1 VARAPVLFFAF
12 AAGAAAVPA
21 RPTPPVPSPALG
33 VVVNL
38 EASASPAARQSAL
51 EMVRRTGAN
60 FFALELSWS
69 AAEPSPRRYRIEELT
84 RTARVLRQSGAV
96 LHLDIPLVNETR
108 RDVPADLADVA
119 FDDPKLSLR
128 LGGLLDALRPAL
140 LDFQTLSLGDVA
152 DVYFADKPDELRAYR
167 RLFDGAVQFLKKQA
181 PRILV
186 GVATTAPM
194 DSPAPEVA
202 AALHQRS
209 PLLLYSYAPFVRGTP
224 FEQRDPALLDRDWR
238 ALLTS
243 AGGRPIAFL
252 LVSYSSSAENG
263 SSPGRQAEF
272 VRRLRNFLA
281 KADGRALLFARYVAL
296 RDEGRD
302 EAGDAALPGDAPA
315 AERRRRAFL
324 ANRGLQ
330 ELDGKP
336 KAAWR
341 EWVREAPTVK
351 R

>member
-1 VARAPVLFFAF
+1 MAAAPVLFLLL
-12 AAGAAAVPA
+12 AAAPV
-21 RPTPPVPSPALG
+21 RPTPPVPSPAVG
-33 VVVNL
+33 VVVNV
-38 EASASPAARQSAL
+38 EPSASPAARQSAL
-51 EMVRRTGAN
+51 EMVRRTGAH

-69 AAEPSPRRYRIEELT
+69 AAEPLPRRYRVEDLT
-84 RTARVLRQSGAV
+84 RTARILRQSGAI
-96 LHLDIPLVNETR
+96 LHLDIPLVDETR

-128 LGGLLDALRPAL
+128 LGGLLDALGPAL
-140 LDFQTLSLGDVA
+140 LDVQTLSLGDAA
-152 DVYFADKPDELRAYR
+152 DVYFADKPEQLRAYR
-167 RLFDGAVQFLKKQA
+167 RLFDGAVQFLQKKA

-186 GVATTAPM
+186 GVGTTAPM

-202 AALHQRS
+202 AALHARS
-209 PLLLYSYAPFVRGTP
+209 PLLLYSYAPFLRASP
-224 FEQRDPALLDRDWR
+224 FEQRDPGLLDKDWR
-238 ALLTS
+238 ALLAS
-243 AGGRPIAFL
+243 AGGRPIAFP
-252 LVSYSSSAENG
+252 LVSYSSSSENG
-263 SSPGRQAEF
+263 SSPARQAEF
-272 VRRLRNFLA
+272 VRHLRDFLA

-302 EAGDAALPGDAPA
+302 ELGEPPEDSPA

-336 KAAWR
+336 KPAWR
-341 EWVREAPTVK
+341 EWVREGRTVK

>member
-1 VARAPVLFFAF
+1 MVI
-12 AAGAAAVPA
+12 AAAPAFLLFLAAASA
-21 RPTPPVPSPALG
+21 RPTPAAPSPALG

-38 EASASPAARQSAL
+38 EPSASPAARQSAL

-69 AAEPSPRRYRIEELT
+69 AAEPAPHRYRIDELV
-84 RTARVLRQSGAV
+84 RTARVLRQSGAI
-96 LHLDIPLVNETR
+96 LHLDLPLVDEAA
-108 RDVPADLADVA
+108 RDVPADLKDVA

-128 LGGLLDALRPAL
+128 LGSLLDALRPAL
-140 LDFQTLSLGDVA
+140 LDFQSLSLGDGA

-167 RLFDGAVQFLKKQA
+167 RLFDGAVQFLKKKA
-181 PRILV
+181 PRLLV
-186 GVATTAPM
+186 GVATNAPM

-209 PLLLYSYAPFVRGTP
+209 PLLLYAYAPFLRGSP
-224 FEQRDPALLDRDWR
+224 FEQRDPSALDRDWK
-238 ALLTS
+238 ALLAS
-243 AGGRPIAFL
+243 AGGRPIAFP
-252 LVSYSSSAENG
+252 LVSYSSSADNK
-263 SSPGRQAEF
+263 STPARQAEF
-272 VRRLRNFLA
+272 IRRFRDFLG
-281 KADGRALLFARYVAL
+281 KADGRALLFARYVGL
-296 RDEGRD
+296 RD
-302 EAGDAALPGDAPA
+302 EAGDEPA
-315 AERRRRAFL
+315 ASGSTVPVQAVERKRRAFL

-341 EWVREAPTVK
+341 EWVREARTVK

>member
-1 VARAPVLFFAF
+1 V
-12 AAGAAAVPA
+12 AAAPA
-21 RPTPPVPSPALG
+21 LLFLLAAAPLRPTPPAPSPALG
-33 VVVNL
+33 VAVNL
-38 EASASPAARQSAL
+38 EASATAAARQSAL

-69 AAEPSPRRYRIEELT
+69 AAEPSPRRYRVEELT
-84 RTARVLRQSGAV
+84 RAARLLRQSGAV
-96 LHLDIPLVNETR
+96 LHLEIPLVNEAA

-119 FDDPKLSLR
+119 FDDTKLSLR

-140 LDFQTLSLGDVA
+140 LDFQSLSLGSDA
-152 DVYFADKPDELRAYR
+152 DAYFADKPDELRAYR
-167 RLFDGAVQFLKKQA
+167 RLFDGAVQFLKKKT
-181 PRILV
+181 PRLLV
-186 GVATTAPM
+186 GVGTSAPM

-209 PLLLYSYAPFVRGTP
+209 PLLLYTYAPFARGAP
-224 FEQRDPALLDRDWR
+224 FEQRDPASLDRDWR
-238 ALLTS
+238 ALLAG
-243 AGGRPIAFL
+243 AGGRPIAFTV
-252 LVSYSSSAENG
+252 VSYSSSSENG
-263 SSPGRQAEF
+263 STPTRQAEF
-272 VRRLRNFLA
+272 VRRFRDFLG

-296 RDEGRD
+296 RDEPGD
-302 EAGDAALPGDAPA
+302 ELPPPGDAPS
-315 AERRRRAFL
+315 AEKRRRAFL

-341 EWVREAPTVK
+341 EWVRESRTVK

>member
-1 VARAPVLFFAF
+1 M
-12 AAGAAAVPA
+12 AAGPALLFLLAASAPA
-21 RPTPPVPSPALG
+21 RPTPAVPSPAVG

-38 EASASPAARQSAL
+38 EASTTPAARQSAV

-60 FFALELSWS
+60 FFALELLWS
-69 AAEPSPRRYRIEELT
+69 AAEPSPRRYRVEELT
-84 RTARVLRQSGAV
+84 RAARLLRQSGAV
-96 LHLDIPLVNETR
+96 LHLDLPLVTETE

-128 LGGLLDALRPAL
+128 LGGLLDALLPAL
-140 LDFQTLSLGDVA
+140 RDFQSISLGNDA
-152 DVYFADKPDELRAYR
+152 DAYFADRPEELRAYR
-167 RLFDGAVQFLKKQA
+167 RLFDGAVQFLKKKA
-181 PRILV
+181 PRLLV
-186 GVATTAPM
+186 GVATAAPM
-194 DSPAPEVA
+194 DSLAPEVA
-202 AALHQRS
+202 ASLHQRS
-209 PLLLYSYAPFVRGTP
+209 PLLLYTYAPFAKGAP
-224 FEQRDPALLDRDWR
+224 FEQRDPSFLDRDWR
-238 ALLTS
+238 ALLAA
-243 AGGRPIAFL
+243 AGGRPIAFP

-263 SSPGRQAEF
+263 SSHARQAEF
-272 VRRLRNFLA
+272 VRRFRDFLG

-296 RDEGRD
+296 RDEPGD
-302 EAGDAALPGDAPA
+302 EPSPAGDAPS

-341 EWVREAPTVK
+341 EWVRESRTVK